1 MYVFTFFMLHIDLKV
16 WMMPQ
21 KNINIKLILE
31 NKELKQ
37 KKYLNQLDGKEDV

>member
-16 WMMPQ
+16 WMPQ
-21 KNINIKLILE
+21 KNIKIKLILE